1 MLMNLNHAAKDHLS
15 QRKRAPITIQFAAF
29 YVTKDKVLEIKYL
42 QNKKRTYANTLSVEC
57 QTEGCQFVAAV
68 LHKLYR
74 AVANPHYLPRN

>member
-1 MLMNLNHAAKDHLS
+1 MLMNFYHAAKDRLS
-15 QRKRAPITIQFAAF
+15 QRKRPPITIQFAAF
-29 YVTKDKVLEIKYL
+29 YTTKDKVLEIRYL
-42 QNKKRTYANTLSVEC
+42 QNTKRTYANTLSVER